1 MTLIRLKIFVF
12 ALAILANLAIPIGAN
27 AADPYPT
34 KPIKMIVGFNA
45 GGATDIIAR
54 IVSQKLSES
63 LGQVIVVENRPG
75 ATGIIGSEVVA
86 KSPPDGYTLLM
97 VTAGTHAINSSL
109 YKDLPYDPVKDFV
122 HINFIATAPNILIVN
137 NSVPARNVKELINL
151 AKGKPG
157 QLTFASA
164 GSGSTIHL
172 SGEMFKSM
180 ANVDLTHIPYK
191 GSSQAMTDLLGER
204 VTMMFDSISSAVPR
218 IKTNKVQP
226 LAVTSA
232 KRSLALPDVPTIAE
246 AGVPGYESTAWFG
259 VVAAANTPKEIV
271 TKLNVEMNKV
281 LAIPEVRER
290 LLALGTEPVGGTPE
304 QFTAHIKSEVIK
316 WKKVI
321 EDSGIKPD

>member
-1 MTLIRLKIFVF
+1 M
-12 ALAILANLAIPIGAN
+12 
-27 AADPYPT
+27 
-34 KPIKMIVGFNA
+34 
-45 GGATDIIAR
+45 
-54 IVSQKLSES
+54 
-63 LGQVIVVENRPG
+63 VENRPG

>member
-63 LGQVIVVENRPG
+63 LGQVIMVENRPG